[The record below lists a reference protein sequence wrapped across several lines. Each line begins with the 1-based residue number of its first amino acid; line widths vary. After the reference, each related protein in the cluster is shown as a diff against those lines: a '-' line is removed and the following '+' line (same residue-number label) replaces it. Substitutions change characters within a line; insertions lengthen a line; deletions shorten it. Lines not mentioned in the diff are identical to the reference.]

1 MSNHVRT
8 IRREIASSFPKLRV
22 ATNPTLFRTLQQ
34 VVVEPLD
41 GLEESLLLGEPL
53 RLVGQIAPDREAVNG
68 AAVQVDLVGLA
79 GLLEDLFRLV
89 AQLRG
94 EDLVGL
100 GGSDG
105 PRASDG
111 GELLL
116 VDEGRVGDKTDLDA
130 VLVVAGN
137 VLSWS

>member
-1 MSNHVRT
+1 MKLPKL
-8 IRREIASSFPKLRV
+8 IASKYNSIV
-22 ATNPTLFRTLQQ
+22 FRALQQ

-41 GLEESLLLGEPL
+41 GLEERLLLGESL
-53 RLVGQIAPDREAVNG
+53 CLVGQVASDGEAVHG

-79 GLLEDLFRLV
+79 GLLEDLLGFV

-105 PRASDG
+105 PGAGDG
-111 GELLL
+111 GKLLL
-116 VDEGRVGDKTDLDA
+116 VDKGRVGDETDLDA

-137 VLSWS
+137 VLLWRGQLRAIQEKGYG